1 MIRRRSV
8 SESDPHCAISPSV
21 RPQPRQSPDRESIV
35 QTFVQGDEI
44 DISGH
49 EFGAQEQP

>member
-8 SESDPHCAISPSV
+8 SESEPHCAISPSV
-21 RPQPRQSPDRESIV
+21 RPQPRHSPVCESIV

-49 EFGAQEQP
+49 EFGAQEVR